1 MEPEAIEELL
11 IIIIKEFTQVDNFQR
26 IMNEQV
32 LANAIFYSFA
42 MGTLKNADGNEQEA
56 INDLRYVRNWIE
68 SKQDLLM
75 GFKVSEEN
83 E

>member
-42 MGTLKNADGNEQEA
+42 MGTLKNADGNEKEA
-56 INDLRYVRNWIE
+56 INDLRYVRDWIE